1 MRFIFR
7 ADASREIGTGHV
19 MRSSV
24 LAEEA
29 ISRGYECIFVGE
41 ISGLDW
47 VANRIAD
54 MGFAQVVAD
63 SDSFDPDS
71 NSDVLILD
79 SYSISTSDAFISKKK
94 WKLVMS
100 VCDEITPKYDV
111 DIELC
116 PSLELTSAKHVASI
130 VLSGPEYILI
140 RSGIEKSKRTV
151 ALGELTK
158 VLIFGGGS
166 DPFGFVRE
174 ISSVVN
180 SMDLNLEI
188 HIFSDEEI
196 PNILSLGLIQHPL
209 GSALDPVAG
218 DVDVVLT
225 TASTSSL
232 ECVAREIPTGVV
244 CAVDNQEGCFEQLGR
259 LGYASLVGMRDRD
272 GVWNFDVESIMELLG
287 SQGKRN
293 SLREATRGL
302 IDLKGAS
309 RVIDFLV
316 NKGS

>member
-29 ISRGYECIFVGE
+29 ISRGYECVFVGE

-47 VANRIAD
+47 VANRVAD
-54 MGFAQVVAD
+54 MGFSQVVAD
-63 SDSFDPDS
+63 CGSFDPDS

-79 SYSISTSDAFISKKK
+79 SYSISITDAFISKKN

-100 VCDEITPKYDV
+100 ICDEITPGYDV

-116 PSLELTSAKHVASI
+116 PSLELTSTKRIASV

-140 RSGIEKSKRTV
+140 RSGIEKSKRSV
-151 ALGELTK
+151 ALGEVTK

-174 ISSVVN
+174 ISYVVS
-180 SMDLNLEI
+180 SMDLNLEV
-188 HIFSDEEI
+188 HIFSDQVL
-196 PNILSLGLIQHPL
+196 PANLSLGFIQHPL
-209 GSALDPVAG
+209 GSALDSVAS

-232 ECVAREIPTGVV
+232 ECIAREIPTGVV
-244 CAVDNQEGCFEQLGR
+244 CAVDNQESCFEQLGR
-259 LGYASLVGMRDRD
+259 LGYASKI
-272 GVWNFDVESIMELLG
+272 GVRSSTGIWDFDLNSILELLG
-287 SQGKRN
+287 SQKKRD
-293 SLREATRGL
+293 SLRKATRGL
-302 IDLKGAS
+302 IDFKGAS
-309 RVIDFLV
+309 RVIDVLAE
-316 NKGS
+316 KCL

>member
-41 ISGLDW
+41 ISGVDW
-47 VANRIAD
+47 VANRIAN
-54 MGFAQVVAD
+54 MEFSQVVAD
-63 SDSFDPDS
+63 SGSFESDS

-79 SYSISTSDAFISKKK
+79 SYSISTADAFISKKK

-100 VCDEITPKYDV
+100 ICDEITPKYDV

-116 PSLELTSAKHVASI
+116 PSLKSSNTEQAASI

-140 RSGIEKSKRTV
+140 RSGIEKSKRYVTS
-151 ALGELTK
+151 GEVTK

-174 ISSVVN
+174 ISYVVS

-188 HIFSDEEI
+188 HIFSNEMI
-196 PNILSLGLIQHPL
+196 PANLSLGLIQHPL
-209 GSALDPVAG
+209 GSALDSVAC

-232 ECVAREIPTGVV
+232 ECIAREIPTGVA

-259 LGYASLVGMRDRD
+259 LGYASRIGVRSSK
-272 GVWNFDVESIMELLG
+272 GVWDFDVNSILELLG
-287 SQGKRN
+287 SQNKRD
-293 SLREATRGL
+293 SLKKATRGL
-302 IDLKGAS
+302 IDFKGAS
-309 RVIDFLV
+309 RVIDLLAA
-316 NKGS
+316 KCL